1 MSNSDTPTGAN
12 GNKQELK
19 VTRTN
24 EADKLLDKYFE
35 DLREEGY
42 EKINIHALIFDV
54 PEVNIKSK
62 VVDEENSKNKLGDV
76 INVLES
82 GKASIELQKLLDAFL
97 SKTKSA
103 PKSKIEKKINKLKEE
118 QIARKQEQEDV
129 KSIDGRE

>member
-12 GNKQELK
+12 GNKKELK

-35 DLREEGY
+35 DLRKEGY
-42 EKINIHALIFDV
+42 DKININALVFDV

-62 VVDEENSKNKLGDV
+62 VGDEEETRNNLGDI

-82 GKASIELQKLLDAFL
+82 GKVSIELQRFL
-97 SKTKSA
+97 EAVVSKTKSA
-103 PKSKIEKKINKLKEE
+103 PKSKVEKKVNKIKEE
-118 QIARKQEQEDV
+118 NKAKNETEQENSD
-129 KSIDGRE
+129 KDGR